1 LPRPCCDRGGAFD
14 FFISFIKVI
23 VGFAVLSSASLATQ
37 AEQTNPSETA
47 VQLTIAE
54 PAELN
59 PTITQLARAFE
70 QKNSKPVQITV
81 EPWESRR
88 SPTRKAP
95 VFDALFSPDTS
106 ELHRLA
112 ASGAL
117 LSSSVREVARDQ
129 LVICVSPLVRVEFPP
144 RNPLLGL
151 KEKAVSSIAIPDPRT
166 VYGKAA
172 KQALKS
178 IKVYSPVVA
187 EKLAVG
193 KDLSDVAQ
201 LMERGDASAAILP
214 KSALQTYSLRGTR
227 VIPIAQSLYPPIHI
241 GAAVS
246 RRSEH
251 KQEAIQF
258 LRFAVSPNGQEV
270 FRQSGFSESKSP
282 ARKP

>member
-1 LPRPCCDRGGAFD
+1 M
-14 FFISFIKVI
+14 SFIKVI

-47 VQLTIAE
+47 VQLTIAA
-54 PAELN
+54 PAELD
-59 PTITQLARAFE
+59 PAITQLARAFE
-70 QKNSKPVQITV
+70 HKSSKPVQITV
-81 EPWESRR
+81 EPWDSRR
-88 SPTRKAP
+88 SPTRQAP
-95 VFDALFSPDTS
+95 VFDAIFSPDTS
-106 ELHRLA
+106 ELQRLA
-112 ASGAL
+112 ASGAI
-117 LSSSVREVARDQ
+117 SSVREVASDQ
-129 LVICVSPLVRVEFPP
+129 LVICISPLVRVEFPP

-151 KEKAVSSIAIPDPRT
+151 KEKAVSSIAIPDPHT
-166 VYGKAA
+166 VFGTAA

-178 IKVYSPVVA
+178 IKVYSPVIA

-201 LMERGDASAAILP
+201 LMEKGDASAAILP

-227 VIPIAQSLYPPIHI
+227 VIPIAQSLSPPIHI
-241 GAAVS
+241 GAGVS
-246 RRSEH
+246 RRSKH